1 MVKRNALLSKAEGEV
16 IELGGKC
23 YQTVSEHDIQNNP
36 NQERLNGNVTV
47 ILFFFYH
54 YLFNFN
60 EYKLPRRV
68 NNRMPQYISC
78 IS

>member
-1 MVKRNALLSKAEGEV
+1 MTQTNLQLVKRNALHSKAEGEV

-47 ILFFFYH
+47 ILFFFIIIH
-54 YLFNFN
+54 LILMSINYL
-60 EYKLPRRV
+60 V
-68 NNRMPQYISC
+68 G
-78 IS
+78 

>member
-1 MVKRNALLSKAEGEV
+1 MTQTNLHLVKRNALHSKAEGEV

-47 ILFFFYH
+47 ILFFFIIIH
-54 YLFNFN
+54 LILMSINYL
-60 EYKLPRRV
+60 V
-68 NNRMPQYISC
+68 G
-78 IS
+78 